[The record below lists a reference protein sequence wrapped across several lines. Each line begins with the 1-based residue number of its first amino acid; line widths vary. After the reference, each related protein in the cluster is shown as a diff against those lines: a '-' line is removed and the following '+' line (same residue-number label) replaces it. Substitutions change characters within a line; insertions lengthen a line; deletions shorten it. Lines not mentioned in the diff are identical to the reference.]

1 MKTKKEI
8 EEKYF
13 KTEAMITYLVENVQK
28 YRGQVGK
35 TVVQKL
41 MFLLGNA
48 LKKDFGFRFHY
59 YGPYSSFID
68 GELDNASSILKSVN
82 IRWVDNQGYFITTDE
97 KSSAFTEILSDDEKN
112 EIKSVAEKYGKLS
125 ANDLSIITTAY
136 YLIEVYD
143 LSGAKLVHEVGKLK
157 PDDEKDIQE
166 FLEAYGVSDEGE
178 K

>member
-1 MKTKKEI
+1 MKAKKEI

-13 KTEAMITYLVENVQK
+13 KTEAMITCLVENLQK
-28 YRGQVGK
+28 HRGQVGK

-97 KSSAFTEILSDDEKN
+97 KASAFTEILSDDEKN

-125 ANDLSIITTAY
+125 ANDLFIITAAY
-136 YLIEVYD
+136 YLKEVD
-143 LSGAKLVHEVGKLK
+143 LSWAKLVHEVGKLK